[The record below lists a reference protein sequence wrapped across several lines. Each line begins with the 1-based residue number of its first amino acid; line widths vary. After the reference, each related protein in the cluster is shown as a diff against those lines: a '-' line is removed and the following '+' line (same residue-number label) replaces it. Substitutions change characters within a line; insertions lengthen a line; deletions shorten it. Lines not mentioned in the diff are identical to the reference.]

1 MIKKIMTKDE
11 ILAKIESTFSEIE
24 NWNGEDIHFGYFIAL
39 PNATE
44 EDPQPYKLE
53 NIIARAEEGDTL
65 EDVKKAVTDY
75 MLGLEMPI
83 YCIWGG
89 VDYDEEDK

>member
-24 NWNGEDIHFGYFIAL
+24 NWNSEDIHFGYFKAL
-39 PNATE
+39 QNATE

-65 EDVKKAVTDY
+65 EDVKKAVIDY
-75 MLGLEMPI
+75 MMNLESPI
-83 YCIWGG
+83 YSFWGC
-89 VDYDEEDK
+89 VE

>member
-1 MIKKIMTKDE
+1 MIKKIMIKDE
-11 ILAKIESTFSEIE
+11 ILAKIESVFSEIE

-39 PNATE
+39 PNVTE

-65 EDVKKAVTDY
+65 EDVKKAVIDY
-75 MLGLEMPI
+75 MMNLESPI
-83 YCIWGG
+83 YSFWGY
-89 VDYDEEDK
+89 VE

>member
-1 MIKKIMTKDE
+1 MTKDE
-11 ILAKIESTFSEIE
+11 ILAKIESVFSEIE
-24 NWNGEDIHFGYFIAL
+24 NWNSEDIHFGYFIAL

-65 EDVKKAVTDY
+65 EDVKKAVIDY
-75 MLGLEMPI
+75 MMNLESPI
-83 YCIWGG
+83 YSFWGC
-89 VDYDEEDK
+89 VE